1 MGNNII
7 KKEVEFD
14 FSGKIEKL
22 QSSLSKITKE
32 MGNVKIPE
40 KTEAKMLKTIK
51 KIEDEISDLQSKTQ
65 GNKAELIDEKKIA
78 HNAKKIKELF
88 ATLQLSSAQMGKN
101 SGMQGLIRQTKEYKR
116 KLEEIKKLSNTLS
129 SSQKL
134 LNTKKSK
141 RNDAIIVEQDVKNKK
156 AGNIENKKQQ
166 KQTLI
171 NERQELLNS
180 DKYIKA
186 KTSSKKTEED
196 KKVLLKEELLRKNI
210 STTEEELKN
219 LQDEFEKTF
228 TSKEIKQ
235 LDSEIKDLETN
246 IGKIVS
252 SYRALSK
259 GNSLEPMKEKLSK
272 IGIDASGIDSIEKL
286 EQVIAG
292 LTPEQIESLNSE
304 FAQLE
309 KELKNGTETANKFNE
324 NIKEDFHNVVEE
336 AGKANKAF
344 SEISQQMKMFFGLS
358 NSIQLFKKAVNNA
371 FESVKELDSA
381 MTEIAVVSDYSISD
395 MWKSLPDF
403 TKRAN
408 ELGVAITDVY
418 DATGLYVQQ
427 GLDLVESQGLA
438 NETLKMARIAG
449 IDAASA
455 TDAMTAALRA
465 FNMELDE
472 DSAQK
477 VNDIYSKLAAI
488 TAADVQE
495 ISTAMSKTASIAAS
509 AGASIENTSAF
520 LSQIIETTR
529 ESAETAGTALVI

>member
-65 GNKAELIDEKKIA
+65 GNKTELIDEKKIA

-101 SGMQGLIRQTKEYKR
+101 SGIQGLIRQTKEYKR

-252 SYRALSK
+252 SYRALSE
-259 GNSLEPMKEKLSK
+259 GNSLEPMIEKLSK
-272 IGIDASGIDSIEKL
+272 IGIDTSGIDSIEKL

-455 TDAMTAALRA
+455 TDAMTVALRA

-472 DSAQK
+472 GSAQK

-509 AGASIENTSAF
+509 AGARIENTSAF

>member
-65 GNKAELIDEKKIA
+65 GNKTELIDEKKIA

-101 SGMQGLIRQTKEYKR
+101 SGIQGLIRQTKEYKR

-252 SYRALSK
+252 SYRALSE
-259 GNSLEPMKEKLSK
+259 GNSLEPMIEKLSK
-272 IGIDASGIDSIEKL
+272 IGIDTSGIDSIEKL

-455 TDAMTAALRA
+455 TDAMTVALRA

-472 DSAQK
+472 GSAQK

-495 ISTAMSKTASIAAS
+495 ISTAMSKTSSIAAS

>member
-65 GNKAELIDEKKIA
+65 GNKTELIDEKKIA

-101 SGMQGLIRQTKEYKR
+101 SGIQGLIRQTKEYKR

-252 SYRALSK
+252 SYRALSE
-259 GNSLEPMKEKLSK
+259 GNSLEPMIEKLSK
-272 IGIDASGIDSIEKL
+272 IGIDTSGIDSIEKL

-455 TDAMTAALRA
+455 TDAMTVALRA

-472 DSAQK
+472 GSAQK

>member
-65 GNKAELIDEKKIA
+65 GNKTELIDEKKIA

-101 SGMQGLIRQTKEYKR
+101 SGIQGLIRQTKEYKR

-252 SYRALSK
+252 SYRALSE
-259 GNSLEPMKEKLSK
+259 GNSLEPMIEKLSK
-272 IGIDASGIDSIEKL
+272 IGIDTSGIDSIEKL

-455 TDAMTAALRA
+455 TDAMTVALRA

-472 DSAQK
+472 GSAQK

-495 ISTAMSKTASIAAS
+495 VSTAMSKTASIAAS

>member
-65 GNKAELIDEKKIA
+65 GNKTELIDEKKIA

-141 RNDAIIVEQDVKNKK
+141 RNDAIIVEQDIKNKK

-210 STTEEELKN
+210 STTEKELKN

-252 SYRALSK
+252 SYRALSE
-259 GNSLEPMKEKLSK
+259 GNSLEPMIEKLSK
-272 IGIDASGIDSIEKL
+272 IGIDASGIDNIEKL

-472 DSAQK
+472 GSAQK